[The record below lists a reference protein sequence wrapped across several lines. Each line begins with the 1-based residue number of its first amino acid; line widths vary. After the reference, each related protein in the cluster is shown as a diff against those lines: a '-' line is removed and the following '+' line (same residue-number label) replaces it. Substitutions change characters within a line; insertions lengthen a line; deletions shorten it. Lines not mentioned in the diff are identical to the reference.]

1 MSILPTTTAVVVGHV
16 FYDIFN
22 LLQAHFQCECVDI
35 LQFIL
40 LPMVK
45 HQLSYFNPWTASCI
59 FLLTNAWL

>member
-1 MSILPTTTAVVVGHV
+1 MIILPTTTAAVVGHV

-22 LLQAHFQCECVDI
+22 LLQAHFQCERVDI

-45 HQLSYFNPWTASCI
+45 RQLIYFNLP
-59 FLLTNAWL
+59 TNN